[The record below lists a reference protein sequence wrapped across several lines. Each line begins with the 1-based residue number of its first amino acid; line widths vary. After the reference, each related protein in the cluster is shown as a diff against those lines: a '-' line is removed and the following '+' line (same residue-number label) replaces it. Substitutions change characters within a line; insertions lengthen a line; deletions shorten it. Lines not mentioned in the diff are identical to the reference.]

1 MNVFELFGKISIDA
15 SGAKAAISETTS
27 FASEASSKLSS
38 VASGVGTVVSKVGS
52 VVGSVVTTAAQV
64 TTAAVGVAS
73 AGVAALTKSAVE
85 NYAEYEQLVGGVET
99 LFKDS
104 ASTVQWYALNAYKT
118 AGMNAN
124 EYMDTVTSFSASLL
138 QGLGGDTAKAAEY
151 ANTAIT
157 DMSDNA
163 NKMGTSIS
171 MIQNAYQGFAK
182 QNYTMLDN
190 LKLGYGGT
198 ASEMARLINDSGVLG
213 DAVEVTAE
221 TINEVSFDKIIEAI
235 HVMQEEMGIAGT
247 TAKEA
252 SETISG
258 SLASAKS
265 AWQNLVGA
273 LANDQA
279 DLEYFV
285 NNFVDSVATAAKN
298 ILPRIETAL
307 GGVGT
312 LVEKLAPVISEA
324 IPTLITEVLPDLID
338 AGFSVLEGVVTGI
351 IEAIPDLVE
360 QAPVLIE
367 EFLDAIGD
375 AAYLLWD
382 AGETLIEEIGT
393 AISEEGPEIL
403 EDAVDDLLEFL
414 GEKLGASDE
423 SIESFKRV
431 LEVAWE
437 TIGEIFES
445 IKTAID
451 DVATACEDADVTWS
465 DVWNGCATVI
475 EEAGQTICLAIEAIS
490 GAVAWLV
497 TEVTTDGTALN
508 TAWNTLKE
516 TVSTASTVIQ
526 DALQFVVDVLNG
538 DWAAAW
544 EDTKRLT
551 EDSATGIEEIV
562 IARWGSMALK
572 SYQVGYQIGL
582 QLRENFE
589 KAKEWALEKFDQMK
603 AGISVIMEAAKTK
616 VKSVLDSIKNFFA
629 TASWSLP
636 KLKLPHLTIS
646 GSFSLNPP
654 SVPSFSVEWYKKA
667 MNNPMILESATA
679 FGINSKGQIMA
690 GGEAGDEVVSGKD
703 TLMEMIAQVVASRND
718 DLVEMMARIYELL
731 SLFMPQIIDGME
743 REMVLDSGVLV
754 GQLTPAIDRKLG
766 TISKYKARGN

>member
-1 MNVFELFGKISIDA
+1 
-15 SGAKAAISETTS
+15 
-27 FASEASSKLSS
+27 
-38 VASGVGTVVSKVGS
+38 
-52 VVGSVVTTAAQV
+52 
-64 TTAAVGVAS
+64 
-73 AGVAALTKSAVE
+73 
-85 NYAEYEQLVGGVET
+85 
-99 LFKDS
+99 
-104 ASTVQWYALNAYKT
+104 
-118 AGMNAN
+118 
-124 EYMDTVTSFSASLL
+124 
-138 QGLGGDTAKAAEY
+138 
-151 ANTAIT
+151 
-157 DMSDNA
+157 
-163 NKMGTSIS
+163 
-171 MIQNAYQGFAK
+171 
-182 QNYTMLDN
+182 
-190 LKLGYGGT
+190 
-198 ASEMARLINDSGVLG
+198 MARLVNDSGVLG

-451 DVATACEDADVTWS
+451 DVVTACEDADVTWS

-526 DALQFVVDVLNG
+526 DALQLVVDVLNG

-731 SLFMPQIIDGME
+731 SLFMPQIIYGME